1 MIGYKIEYGT
11 VGHDCWG
18 ALEFSWDNLFAGPG
32 VGKSTTAA
40 RIFAELKLMG
50 VNCEMALEFAK
61 DKVWEESFKT
71 MDDQIY
77 IFGKQF
83 HKIWRLKD
91 KVDVIITDSP
101 LPISIVY
108 DKENSQAF
116 HTLIM
121 EQFNKFT
128 NFNFLLERGGEYQTE
143 GRVQTEEEAKEVDK
157 TVKKVLDEND
167 IKYATLPIDGA
178 YKRITDEIMREL
190 KYYTKQ
196 NLTIVNE

>member
-1 MIGYKIEYGT
+1 MAI
-11 VGHDCWG
+11 VV
-18 ALEFSWDNLFAGPG
+18 NLFAGPG

-40 RIFAELKLMG
+40 RIFAELKMHG

-71 MDDQIY
+71 IDDQIY

-91 KVDVIITDSP
+91 KVDVIICDSP

-108 DKENSQAF
+108 DKENSEAF

-121 EQFNKFT
+121 EQFNKFD
-128 NFNFLLERGGEYQTE
+128 NYNVLLTRSGEYQKE
-143 GRVQTEEEAKEVDK
+143 GRVQTEEEAKGVDEI
-157 TVKKVLDEND
+157 VKKVLKDYN
-167 IKYATLPIDGA
+167 IVHRVMPIDGA
-178 YKRITDEIMREL
+178 AMKITERILEEL
-190 KYYTKQ
+190 KNK
-196 NLTIVNE
+196 

>member
-1 MIGYKIEYGT
+1 MAI
-11 VGHDCWG
+11 VV
-18 ALEFSWDNLFAGPG
+18 NLFAGPG

-40 RIFAELKLMG
+40 RIFAELKMHG

-91 KVDVIITDSP
+91 KVDVIICDSP

-108 DKENSQAF
+108 DKENSDAL

-121 EQFNKFT
+121 EQFNKFD
-128 NFNFLLERGGEYQTE
+128 NYNVLLTRSGEYQKE
-143 GRVQTEEEAKEVDK
+143 GRVQTEEEAKGVDEM
-157 TVKKVLDEND
+157 VKKVLKDYN
-167 IKYATLPIDGA
+167 IVHRVMPIDGA
-178 YKRITDEIMREL
+178 AMKITERILEEL
-190 KYYTKQ
+190 KNK
-196 NLTIVNE
+196 

>member
-1 MIGYKIEYGT
+1 MAI
-11 VGHDCWG
+11 VV
-18 ALEFSWDNLFAGPG
+18 NLFAGPG

-40 RIFAELKLMG
+40 RIFAELKMHG

-91 KVDVIITDSP
+91 KVDVIICDSP

-108 DKENSQAF
+108 DKENSEAL

-121 EQFNKFT
+121 EQFNKFD
-128 NFNFLLERGGEYQTE
+128 NYNVLLTRSGEYQKE
-143 GRVQTEEEAKEVDK
+143 GRVQTEEEAKGVDEI
-157 TVKKVLDEND
+157 VKKVLKDYN
-167 IKYATLPIDGA
+167 IVHRVMPIDGA
-178 YKRITDEIMREL
+178 AMKITERILEEL
-190 KYYTKQ
+190 KNK
-196 NLTIVNE
+196 

>member
-1 MIGYKIEYGT
+1 MAIVI
-11 VGHDCWG
+11 
-18 ALEFSWDNLFAGPG
+18 NLFAGPG

-50 VNCEMALEFAK
+50 VNCEMALEFVK

-91 KVDVIITDSP
+91 KVDIIITDSP

-108 DKENSQAF
+108 DKENSKAF
-116 HTLIM
+116 HELIM
-121 EQFNKFT
+121 EQFNKFN
-128 NFNFLLERGGEYQTE
+128 NFNFLIERGTDYQE
-143 GRVQTEEEAKEVDK
+143 AGRVQTEEEAKEVDK
-157 TVKKVLDEND
+157 VVKNVLDENKID
-167 IKYATLPIDGA
+167 YTTLPIEGA
-178 YKRITDEIMREL
+178 AKHISGLILNVLEETDKL
-190 KYYTKQ
+190 
-196 NLTIVNE
+196 

>member
-1 MIGYKIEYGT
+1 MAIVI
-11 VGHDCWG
+11 
-18 ALEFSWDNLFAGPG
+18 NLFAGPG

-40 RIFAELKLMG
+40 RIFSELKMKC

-61 DKVWEESFKT
+61 DKVWEESFRT

-83 HKIWRLKD
+83 HRIWRLKD
-91 KVDVIITDSP
+91 KVDVIICDSP

-108 DKENSQAF
+108 DKENSQPF
-116 HTLIM
+116 HALVM

-128 NFNFLLERGGEYQTE
+128 NFNYLLERGVEYQSE

-157 TVKKVLDEND
+157 TVKRVLDENN
-167 IKYATLPIDGA
+167 IEYKALPIDGA
-178 YKRITDEIMREL
+178 YQKIADEILTEL
-190 KYYTKQ
+190 KYYVRQ
-196 NLTIVNE
+196 NLTIIND

>member
-1 MIGYKIEYGT
+1 MAI
-11 VGHDCWG
+11 V
-18 ALEFSWDNLFAGPG
+18 ANLFAGPG

-40 RIFAELKLMG
+40 RVFSELKLKG

-83 HKIWRLKD
+83 HKIWRLRD

-108 DKENSQAF
+108 DKENSESF
-116 HTLIM
+116 HKLIM
-121 EQFNKFT
+121 EQFNKFA
-128 NFNFLLERGGEYQTE
+128 NFNYLLERGGEYQTE
-143 GRVQTEEEAKEVDK
+143 GRYRQKRK
-157 TVKKVLDEND
+157 RRKL
-167 IKYATLPIDGA
+167 IKLLRGFLMN
-178 YKRITDEIMREL
+178 KR
-190 KYYTKQ
+190 
-196 NLTIVNE
+196 

>member
-1 MIGYKIEYGT
+1 M
-11 VGHDCWG
+11 
-18 ALEFSWDNLFAGPG
+18 ALVINLFAGPG

-40 RIFAELKLMG
+40 KVFADLKMKG

-91 KVDVIITDSP
+91 KVDVIICDSP

-108 DKENSQAF
+108 DKENSEAF
-116 HTLIM
+116 HSLIM
-121 EQFNKFT
+121 EQFNKFK
-128 NFNFLLERGGEYQTE
+128 NFNFYLKRSAIYQKE
-143 GRVQTEEEAKEVDK
+143 GRIQTEEEARK
-157 TVKKVLDEND
+157 
-167 IKYATLPIDGA
+167 IDGTVRNVLID
-178 YKRITDEIMREL
+178 YKIPFVTLDIDKASSSIVEIIINEL
-190 KYYTKQ
+190 NNEKQ
-196 NLTIVNE
+196 

>member
-1 MIGYKIEYGT
+1 MAI
-11 VGHDCWG
+11 VV
-18 ALEFSWDNLFAGPG
+18 NLFAGPG

-40 RIFAELKLMG
+40 RVFAELKLKG

-91 KVDVIITDSP
+91 KVDVIICDSP

-108 DKENSQAF
+108 DKENSESF
-116 HTLIM
+116 HKLIM
-121 EQFNKFT
+121 EQFNKFA
-128 NFNFLLERGGEYQTE
+128 NFNYLLERGGEYQTE

-157 TVKKVLDEND
+157 TVKRVLDEQE
-167 IKYATLPIDGA
+167 IKYTTLPIDGA
-178 YKRITDEIMREL
+178 YQKITDDIMNNL
-190 KYYTKQ
+190 KYYVRH
-196 NLTIVNE
+196 NLTIINDDLD

>member
-1 MIGYKIEYGT
+1 MAIVI
-11 VGHDCWG
+11 
-18 ALEFSWDNLFAGPG
+18 NLFAGPG

-40 RIFAELKLMG
+40 RIFSELKLKG
-50 VNCEMALEFAK
+50 INCEMALEFAK

-91 KVDVIITDSP
+91 KVDVIICDSP

-116 HTLIM
+116 HQLIM
-121 EQFNKFT
+121 EQFDKFE
-128 NFNFLLERGGEYQTE
+128 NFNFLLERGGEYQE
-143 GRVQTEEEAKEVDK
+143 SGRVQTEEEAKEVDRI
-157 TVKKVLDEND
+157 VKRVLDENRID
-167 IKYATLPIDGA
+167 YTTLPIDGA
-178 YKRITDEIMREL
+178 AKHITGLIMNYLEEVQ
-190 KYYTKQ
+190 K
-196 NLTIVNE
+196 

>member
-1 MIGYKIEYGT
+1 MAIVI
-11 VGHDCWG
+11 
-18 ALEFSWDNLFAGPG
+18 NLFAGPG

-108 DKENSQAF
+108 DKENSKAF
-116 HTLIM
+116 HELIM
-121 EQFNKFT
+121 EQFNKFN
-128 NFNFLLERGGEYQTE
+128 NFNFLIERGTDYQE
-143 GRVQTEEEAKEVDK
+143 DGRVQTEEEAKEVDK
-157 TVKKVLDEND
+157 VVKNVLDENKID
-167 IKYATLPIDGA
+167 YTTLPIEGA
-178 YKRITDEIMREL
+178 AKHISGLILNVLEETDKL
-190 KYYTKQ
+190 
-196 NLTIVNE
+196 

>member
-1 MIGYKIEYGT
+1 MAI
-11 VGHDCWG
+11 VV
-18 ALEFSWDNLFAGPG
+18 NLFAGPG

-40 RIFAELKLMG
+40 RIFAELKMHG

-91 KVDVIITDSP
+91 KVDVIICDSP

-108 DKENSQAF
+108 DKENSEAF

-121 EQFNKFT
+121 EQFNKFD
-128 NFNFLLERGGEYQTE
+128 NYNVLLTRSGEYQKE
-143 GRVQTEEEAKEVDK
+143 GRVQTEEEAKEVDEI
-157 TVKKVLDEND
+157 VKKVLKEYN
-167 IKYATLPIDGA
+167 IVHRVMPIDGA
-178 YKRITDEIMREL
+178 AMKITERILEEL
-190 KYYTKQ
+190 KK
-196 NLTIVNE
+196 

>member
-1 MIGYKIEYGT
+1 MAI
-11 VGHDCWG
+11 VV
-18 ALEFSWDNLFAGPG
+18 NLFAGPG

-40 RIFAELKLMG
+40 RIFAELKMHG

-91 KVDVIITDSP
+91 KVDVIICDSP

-108 DKENSQAF
+108 DKENSETF

-121 EQFNKFT
+121 EQFNKFD
-128 NFNFLLERGGEYQTE
+128 NYNVLLTRSGEYQKE
-143 GRVQTEEEAKEVDK
+143 GRVQTEEEAKGVDEI
-157 TVKKVLDEND
+157 VKKMLKDYNIVHEVM
-167 IKYATLPIDGA
+167 PIDGA
-178 YKRITDEIMREL
+178 AMKITERILEEL
-190 KYYTKQ
+190 KNK
-196 NLTIVNE
+196 

>member
-1 MIGYKIEYGT
+1 MAIVI
-11 VGHDCWG
+11 
-18 ALEFSWDNLFAGPG
+18 NLFAGPG

-50 VNCEMALEFAK
+50 VNCEMALEFAQ
-61 DKVWEESFKT
+61 DQVWEESFKT

-108 DKENSQAF
+108 DKENSKAF
-116 HTLIM
+116 HELIM
-121 EQFNKFT
+121 EQFNKFN
-128 NFNFLLERGGEYQTE
+128 NFNFLIERGTDYQE
-143 GRVQTEEEAKEVDK
+143 AGRVQTEEEAKEVDK
-157 TVKKVLDEND
+157 VVKNVLDENKID
-167 IKYATLPIDGA
+167 YTTLPIEGA
-178 YKRITDEIMREL
+178 AKHISGLILNVLEETDKL
-190 KYYTKQ
+190 
-196 NLTIVNE
+196 

>member
-1 MIGYKIEYGT
+1 MSIVI
-11 VGHDCWG
+11 
-18 ALEFSWDNLFAGPG
+18 NLFAGPG

-40 RIFAELKLMG
+40 KVFAELKMRG

-91 KVDVIITDSP
+91 KVDVIICDSP

-108 DKENSQAF
+108 DRENSKTF
-116 HTLIM
+116 HKLIM
-121 EQFNKFT
+121 EQFNKFQNKNYYIIRST
-128 NFNFLLERGGEYQTE
+128 DYQE
-143 GRVQTEEEAKEVDK
+143 SGRVQTKEEAEKIDK
-157 TVKKVLDEND
+157 IVENVKNTFNIEHKNVEIDDAAGTIIND
-167 IKYATLPIDGA
+167 IL
-178 YKRITDEIMREL
+178 EIL
-190 KYYTKQ
+190 KK
-196 NLTIVNE
+196 

>member
-1 MIGYKIEYGT
+1 MAIVI
-11 VGHDCWG
+11 
-18 ALEFSWDNLFAGPG
+18 NLFAGPG

-40 RIFAELKLMG
+40 RIFSELKLKG

-91 KVDVIITDSP
+91 KVDVIICDSP

-116 HTLIM
+116 HQLIM
-121 EQFNKFT
+121 EQFDKF
-128 NFNFLLERGGEYQTE
+128 NNYNFLLERSGEYQE
-143 GRVQTEEEAKEVDK
+143 SGRLQTEEEAKEVDK
-157 TVKKVLDEND
+157 VVKKVLDENN
-167 IKYATLPIDGA
+167 IIYTTLPIDGA
-178 YKRITDEIMREL
+178 AKHISGLILNALEEMGKI
-190 KYYTKQ
+190 
-196 NLTIVNE
+196 

>member
-1 MIGYKIEYGT
+1 MAI
-11 VGHDCWG
+11 VV
-18 ALEFSWDNLFAGPG
+18 NLFAGPG

-40 RIFAELKLMG
+40 RVFAELKLKG

-91 KVDVIITDSP
+91 KVDVIICDSP

-108 DKENSQAF
+108 DKENSESF
-116 HTLIM
+116 HKLIM
-121 EQFNKFT
+121 EQFNKFI
-128 NFNFLLERGGEYQTE
+128 NFTHLH
-143 GRVQTEEEAKEVDK
+143 
-157 TVKKVLDEND
+157 
-167 IKYATLPIDGA
+167 PPHS
-178 YKRITDEIMREL
+178 
-190 KYYTKQ
+190 
-196 NLTIVNE
+196 

>member
-1 MIGYKIEYGT
+1 MAIVI
-11 VGHDCWG
+11 
-18 ALEFSWDNLFAGPG
+18 NLFAGPG

-50 VNCEMALEFAK
+50 INCEMALEFAK

-121 EQFNKFT
+121 EQFNKFA
-128 NFNFLLERGGEYQTE
+128 NFNFLLERGSEYQIE
-143 GRVQTEEEAKEVDK
+143 GRMQTEEEAKEVDK
-157 TVKKVLDEND
+157 TVKRVLDDNG
-167 IKYATLPIDGA
+167 INYTTLPIDGA
-178 YKRITDEIMREL
+178 YSVITDFIMREL
-190 KYYTKQ
+190 KYHKRQ
-196 NLTIVNE
+196 DLTIVNDGVD

>member
-1 MIGYKIEYGT
+1 MAIVI
-11 VGHDCWG
+11 
-18 ALEFSWDNLFAGPG
+18 NLFAGPG

-116 HTLIM
+116 HQLIM
-121 EQFNKFT
+121 EQFNKFD
-128 NFNFLLERGGEYQTE
+128 NLNFLLERGSEYQE
-143 GRVQTEEEAKEVDK
+143 AGRVQTEEEAKEVDK
-157 TVKKVLDEND
+157 VVKNVLDTNN
-167 IKYATLPIDGA
+167 ILYTTLSIDGA
-178 YKRITDEIMREL
+178 AKKISEIVL
-190 KYYTKQ
+190 NIIQ
-196 NLTIVNE
+196 NWK

>member
-1 MIGYKIEYGT
+1 M
-11 VGHDCWG
+11 
-18 ALEFSWDNLFAGPG
+18 ALVINLFAGPG

-40 RIFAELKLMG
+40 KVFADLKMKG

-91 KVDVIITDSP
+91 KVDVIICDSP

-108 DKENSQAF
+108 DKENSEAF
-116 HTLIM
+116 HALIM
-121 EQFNKFT
+121 EQFNKFK
-128 NFNFLLERGGEYQTE
+128 NFNFYLKRSAIYQKE
-143 GRVQTEEEAKEVDK
+143 GRIQTEEEARKIDDTVRNVLIDYKIPFVTLDIDK
-157 TVKKVLDEND
+157 ASSSIV
-167 IKYATLPIDGA
+167 
-178 YKRITDEIMREL
+178 EIIINEL
-190 KYYTKQ
+190 NNEKQ
-196 NLTIVNE
+196 

>member
-1 MIGYKIEYGT
+1 MAI
-11 VGHDCWG
+11 VV
-18 ALEFSWDNLFAGPG
+18 NLFAGPG

-40 RIFAELKLMG
+40 RIFAELKMHG

-91 KVDVIITDSP
+91 KVDVIICDSP

-108 DKENSQAF
+108 DKENSEAL

-121 EQFNKFT
+121 EQFNKFD
-128 NFNFLLERGGEYQTE
+128 NYNVLLTRSGEYQKE
-143 GRVQTEEEAKEVDK
+143 GRVQTEEEAKGVDEI
-157 TVKKVLDEND
+157 VKKVLKDYN
-167 IKYATLPIDGA
+167 IAHRVMPIDGA
-178 YKRITDEIMREL
+178 AMKITERILEEL
-190 KYYTKQ
+190 KNK
-196 NLTIVNE
+196 

>member
-1 MIGYKIEYGT
+1 MAI
-11 VGHDCWG
+11 VV
-18 ALEFSWDNLFAGPG
+18 NLFAGPG

-40 RIFAELKLMG
+40 RIFAELKMHG

-91 KVDVIITDSP
+91 KVDVIICDSP

-108 DKENSQAF
+108 DKENSEAF

-121 EQFNKFT
+121 EQFNKFD
-128 NFNFLLERGGEYQTE
+128 NYNILLKRSGEYQKE
-143 GRVQTEEEAKEVDK
+143 GRVQTEEEAKEVDEI
-157 TVKKVLDEND
+157 VKKVLKSYN
-167 IKYATLPIDGA
+167 IVHRVMPIDGA
-178 YKRITDEIMREL
+178 AMKITERILEEL
-190 KYYTKQ
+190 KNK
-196 NLTIVNE
+196 

>member
-1 MIGYKIEYGT
+1 MAI
-11 VGHDCWG
+11 VV
-18 ALEFSWDNLFAGPG
+18 NLFAGPG

-40 RIFAELKLMG
+40 RVFAELKLRG

-61 DKVWEESFKT
+61 DKVWEESFRT
-71 MDDQIY
+71 IDDQIY

-83 HKIWRLKD
+83 HRIWRLKD

-108 DKENSQAF
+108 DKEDSQAF
-116 HTLIM
+116 HQLIM

-143 GRVQTEEEAKEVDK
+143 GRMQTEEEAKEVDK
-157 TVKKVLDEND
+157 TVKNVMDKQGIN
-167 IKYATLPIDGA
+167 YTTLPIDGA
-178 YKRITDEIMREL
+178 YSVITDYIMNEL
-190 KYYTKQ
+190 KYYTRQ
-196 NLTIVNE
+196 NLTIIND